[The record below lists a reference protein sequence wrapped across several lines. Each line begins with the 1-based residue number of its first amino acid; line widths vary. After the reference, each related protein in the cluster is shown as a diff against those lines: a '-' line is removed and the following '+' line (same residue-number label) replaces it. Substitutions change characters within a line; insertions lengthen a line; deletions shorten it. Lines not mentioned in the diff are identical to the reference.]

1 MHKIR
6 DGLRELIIE
15 GDLLSESTS
24 KSVGKDRWIEF
35 KLFKTYSGVYVVSR
49 VGYSVLFHA
58 EDCEV
63 VSRNRLSAELAENM
77 EEGEYTPCFKCN
89 PVWFNPDGIFP
100 EKPRHHAQVCQS
112 ARGVVEYLHKEDK
125 TGIVFLT
132 NVARNLLEN
141 ASSVDE
147 GIRKAYMTEV
157 IS

>member
-15 GDLLSESTS
+15 GELLSESSS
-24 KSVGKDRWIEF
+24 KEPGKERWISF

-49 VGYSVLFHA
+49 VGYSMLFHA

-63 VSRNRLSAELAENM
+63 VSRNHLSAELAENM
-77 EEGEYTPCFKCN
+77 SEGEYAPCRKCD
-89 PVWFNPDGIFP
+89 PVWFDPNGIFP
-100 EKPRHHAQVCQS
+100 EKPRYHSQVCQS
-112 ARGVVEYLHKEDK
+112 ARGVVEYLQQEDK
-125 TGIVFLT
+125 KGATYMT
-132 NVARNLLEN
+132 NVSRKLLEL
-141 ASSVDE
+141 ASENDE